1 MNAATAYRASLYGLD
16 QPLGLPPGAARRRT
30 NVDADLK
37 TALALEQGRIARR
50 QSFIPVNWVQY
61 KNHCAE
67 QADTKPESIF
77 DVEWEQEPEVH
88 SVAEQALRMVTI
100 FPYRDAVWV
109 VKIFLTLGGT
119 LMALAASFATVTAQR
134 QAQGSEKASPQTV
147 GFDIAAA
154 TILTTDLGLILLLL
168 GGTLGLV
175 AILNA
180 HRGAMEP
187 IDIKIGALEPPK
199 SYKPALLGAKS
210 WVWLPGRADLS
221 PLWAKVPFRAAFV
234 NWVGLVVLN
243 VVDVT
248 TIPGLFDPSDTQRIL
263 LAVQLPLFI
272 GFVLLVVAN
281 FTLVMWLQERWYK
294 PNLAKAAWLS
304 AFLATVASVSLTLS
318 TLYQFAGMVLSGALA
333 TLVGRWVF
341 FVAILIGFYDL
352 MAFHPNAWAGVS
364 IGGR

>member
-1 MNAATAYRASLYGLD
+1 MNAAVAYRASLYGLD
-16 QPLGLPPGAARRRT
+16 QPLGLPPGARRR
-30 NVDADLK
+30 NNDDLDLK

-67 QADTKPESIF
+67 QATSKAESIF
-77 DVEWEQEPEVH
+77 DVEWEEEPEPH
-88 SVAEQALRMVTI
+88 SVTEQASRMFTI

-109 VKIFLTLGGT
+109 VKIFLTLGG
-119 LMALAASFATVTAQR
+119 LQMALAATFAVVVAQR
-134 QAQGSEKASPQTV
+134 QARGEKVSPQTV
-147 GFDIAAA
+147 GFDINAAV
-154 TILTTDLGLILLLL
+154 ILTTDLGLILLLV

-187 IDIKIGALEPPK
+187 LDIKIGALEPPK

-210 WVWLPGRADLS
+210 WVWLPNRADVTA
-221 PLWAKVPFRAAFV
+221 LWAKIPFRAGFV

-243 VVDVT
+243 IVDIT
-248 TIPGLFDPSDTQRIL
+248 TIPGLFDPADTQRIL

-294 PNLAKAAWLS
+294 PKWQKAAWLS
-304 AFLATVASVSLTLS
+304 AFLSTFASVSLTLS

-341 FVAILIGFYDL
+341 FVAITIGFYDL
-352 MAFHPNAWAGVS
+352 MAFHPNAWAGVA